1 MIVLRKNSW
10 DRENRNDKSVYEVE
24 CTNLQSFRLNK
35 MNDDSVQKFKIRVA
49 GDFLSLEKKTLC
61 LEFYYQ
67 EFIKHFKHSSVIFNQ
82 YFPKMQSQV

>member
-1 MIVLRKNSW
+1 MILFKSSKFEWQGISYRLKKMLR
-10 DRENRNDKSVYEVE
+10 
-24 CTNLQSFRLNK
+24 
-35 MNDDSVQKFKIRVA
+35 
-49 GDFLSLEKKTLC
+49 

>member
-1 MIVLRKNSW
+1 
-10 DRENRNDKSVYEVE
+10 
-24 CTNLQSFRLNK
+24 

-49 GDFLSLEKKTLC
+49 GIPYRLEKMLR

-67 EFIKHFKHSSVIFNQ
+67 EFIMHFKHSSVIFNQ

>member
-10 DRENRNDKSVYEVE
+10 DRENPNDKSVYEVE

-49 GDFLSLEKKTLC
+49 GIPYRLEKMLR

-67 EFIKHFKHSSVIFNQ
+67 EFIMHFKHSSVIFNQ